1 MHLWQQI
8 SHFKWWQTKS
18 TIKSPSP
25 LSDTGLKMITQFP
38 IDYMHMTCL
47 GVVERM
53 LLIWMKGSLN
63 NRLNSRTIQQIF
75 SDLVHWRPFIPSEF
89 ARKPRSLFEIDRWKA
104 TEFWQFVL
112 YTGPVILEHHIH
124 KNLCKNVLLFS
135 VSLHVLLNS
144 FLVEAYNGY
153 ANELLAAF
161 IEHFGQIYGGDSLVY
176 NVHGLAADGKQYGTL
191 DNISSFP
198 FENYLKKIE
207 ENGQKTFFLVAP
219 SKSSMIGKKKRK
231 SGIW

>member
-1 MHLWQQI
+1 M
-8 SHFKWWQTKS
+8 
-18 TIKSPSP
+18 
-25 LSDTGLKMITQFP
+25 
-38 IDYMHMTCL
+38 
-47 GVVERM
+47 
-53 LLIWMKGSLN
+53 
-63 NRLNSRTIQQIF
+63 
-75 SDLVHWRPFIPSEF
+75 
-89 ARKPRSLFEIDRWKA
+89 
-104 TEFWQFVL
+104 
-112 YTGPVILEHHIH
+112 
-124 KNLCKNVLLFS
+124 
-135 VSLHVLLNS
+135 
-144 FLVEAYNGY
+144 EAYNGY

-231 SGIW
+231 SGI